1 MTEDTSA
8 GLHHQQQLEDQQR
21 MEEDNIL
28 GLLDS
33 HAEIDDF
40 GYILFRS
47 EDDLLDYV
55 YAVVTLL
62 TRGPKND

>member
-8 GLHHQQQLEDQQR
+8 ALYHQQQLEDQQR
-21 MEEDNIL
+21 MEEDNVL

-33 HAEIDDF
+33 YSETDDF

-55 YAVVTLL
+55 YAVVALL